1 MRKLRNRFVLKAAG
15 ALATLTFMVSVA
27 SQSVLASEYEN
38 GAYLVP
44 TLVSYANP
52 VTGEVVDG
60 GSNVALGDSMSQSI
74 TESEALVEV
83 WEEET
88 YVTLGLGLASNIGDT
103 SILVETIP
111 GSNEYHTVELTQ
123 TGSCERAGDVC
134 NHYRFPVESPES
146 LISPVL
152 YVTPMGREVQF
163 FIQLDMENK
172 AEGTADYVS
181 EIIEERSAQAAREA
195 SAAEGVDESQ
205 ETDAS
210 KEESSTE
217 KSKEAALKE
226 IEPDAEEDEET
237 TKTTK
242 QESDESIQEDKE
254 SNKKENGKTPI
265 FIISGIAGVVVIAG
279 AVLLIKKGR
288 K

>member
-1 MRKLRNRFVLKAAG
+1 MRKLRNKFVLKAAG

-27 SQSVLASEYEN
+27 SLSVSASEYEN

-52 VTGEVVDG
+52 VTGEVADG
-60 GSNVALGDSMSQSI
+60 GSNVTLGDSMSQSI

-83 WEEET
+83 WEDET

-103 SILVETIP
+103 SILVETSP
-111 GSNEYHTVELTQ
+111 GSNEFQTAELTQ

-134 NHYRFPVESPES
+134 NHYRFLVDSPEV

-163 FIQLDMENK
+163 FIQLDMENR
-172 AEGTADYVS
+172 AEGTANFSSD
-181 EIIEERSAQAAREA
+181 IIEERSARATEEAAA
-195 SAAEGVDESQ
+195 AAEQ
-205 ETDAS
+205 EKQIPKEAD
-210 KEESSTE
+210 KGDEESSEGKSTE
-217 KSKEAALKE
+217 TIVKEEKPEAEEEESKTTEPEEGIQEEEAA
-226 IEPDAEEDEET
+226 
-237 TKTTK
+237 
-242 QESDESIQEDKE
+242 S
-254 SNKKENGKTPI
+254 KKGNGKT
-265 FIISGIAGVVVIAG
+265 FIISGIVIVVIAG
-279 AVLLIKKGR
+279 AVILIKKGR